1 MPLPAF
7 SLARLLGLSALF
19 LGLSLGCGGGGSNP
33 PPTTPPAAPDA
44 SRSSVAVDRAT
55 GVRADGADRVTITVT
70 VRDGSGKPLA
80 GRTVFV
86 EVPGDGTTVTQPAG
100 ATSASGVV
108 TASVSSTQVGAR
120 QVTASVEAEGGSVVL
135 GEQPT
140 IGFISAPAVK
150 LAFLSTSLSATAGE
164 AVSPEVEVAVQDRL
178 GRTVSGEA
186 REVSLLLA
194 AGPSSAGLEGT
205 LTAQTVNGIARFPRV
220 VLKQAGAGYQL
231 KATSSGLTDATSPLF
246 EVVPELPTSLVLALP
261 GTVTAGSPVSATVT
275 IRDSFGN
282 LATNYRGTVHFSS
295 TAPGATLPADVTF
308 TAADNGSKSLSVT
321 LSKAGTWVLQV
332 EDVTTPTLSFTVA
345 VTVQPAAAAQL
356 VLGSLPGPFEVGE
369 AFSVEVMVRDAFGND
384 ATEYLGTIHFTS
396 TDPLAEL
403 PEDYTFTAAD
413 DGRRS
418 FNVVFRTAASPQQ
431 LTVTDTADPA
441 LTATL
446 SREIIAVPPPF
457 NPCADV
463 TCEVPEPTCA
473 ADGVTYVTFS
483 SACIVVDDLPTC
495 QDTEARMSCPGAEGV
510 CFAGA
515 CGTAAKPAAGELAI
529 TEVMHSPSAGTTEY
543 VELHNPTQA
552 PLNITGLEVD
562 VVASGSVTRFTV
574 SSPSSGG
581 AVLIPPGGW
590 FVIAQRGEFDING
603 GVPVDYALGA
613 SFDLPADGQLILR
626 TASGMVVED
635 FTWSSS
641 FPQTP
646 GRAMNLAAPVVG
658 TRASRGAWY
667 WCDSS
672 EDVRLLGGDYGTPGH
687 PNEACGMSVGSAPA
701 FCNIQYPK
709 TFPDPIDPMMYP
721 AVIPYGS
728 RKTLYTQF
736 SAPSLTDRNSS
747 GNDDYPHVQVELGY
761 GAGADPTGW
770 QWSAA
775 RFNPFYDPTTPAF
788 DPSKDEHWAW
798 LRIFTPG
805 TYSYGFRYRLYDPV
819 ARSFSGYTYCDQNG
833 VAPEPSAGSYG
844 TVTVGAEPL
853 GPTDHIVISEFAP
866 RGTDGVT
873 VQENNEF
880 LELYNPSSTPVD
892 LSGWKL
898 QYMPSSGSIFEDLV
912 TVPQGTSIGAHGYYL
927 IAHTG
932 YSGSVT
938 PDLQYSQALPHS
950 GGNIRIGG
958 GALGSNIVDSS
969 VVDNLGWGLAY
980 APEGDAAPAPVNPA
994 SSLERKAGLM
1004 STAAAMEG
1012 GADTTRGNGIDSDW
1026 NADDFVTRPVRD
1038 PQNSSS
1044 PVEAP

>member
-1 MPLPAF
+1 MRLSSL
-7 SLARLLGLSALF
+7 SLARLVGLSALF
-19 LGLSLGCGGGGSNP
+19 LGVSLGCGGGGSKP
-33 PPTTPPAAPDA
+33 PPTSPVAPDA

-70 VRDGSGKPLA
+70 VRDSSGNPLA

-86 EVPGDGTTVTQPAG
+86 EVPGEGTTVTQPAG

-108 TASVSSTQVGAR
+108 TASVSSTQAGAR
-120 QVTASVEAEGGSVVL
+120 QVTASVEAEGGAVVL
-135 GEQPT
+135 GERPT
-140 IGFISAPAVK
+140 IDFVPAPPVK
-150 LAFLSTSLSATAGE
+150 LAFLTPSLSATAGE

-178 GRTVSGEA
+178 GRTVSGA
-186 REVSLLLA
+186 SREVSLLLA

-231 KATSSGLTDATSPLF
+231 KATSSGLTDATSPTF
-246 EVVPELPTSLVLALP
+246 EVVPALPTSLVLALP
-261 GTVTAGSPVSATVT
+261 GTVTAGSAVSATVT

-295 TAPGATLPADVTF
+295 TSPGATLPADATF
-308 TAADNGSKSLSVT
+308 TAADNGSKSSSVT
-321 LSKAGTWVLQV
+321 LSKAGTWEVQV
-332 EDVTTPTLSFTVA
+332 EDVTTPTLSFRGA
-345 VTVQPAAAAQL
+345 VSVQAAAAAQL
-356 VLGSLPGPFEVGE
+356 VLTSLPGPFEVGE

-384 ATEYLGTIHFTS
+384 TTGYLGTIHVTS

-413 DGRRS
+413 DGRHS
-418 FNVVFRTAASPQQ
+418 FNAVFRTAANPQQ
-431 LTVTDTADPA
+431 LTVTDTAVAA

-446 SREIIAVPPPF
+446 SREIIPAPPPF
-457 NPCADV
+457 APCADV

-483 SACIVVDDLPTC
+483 SACVAVDSLPTC
-495 QDTEARMSCPGAEGV
+495 RDTETRTSCPGAEGV

-515 CGTAAKPAAGELAI
+515 CGTAARPAAGELSI
-529 TEVMHSPSAGTTEY
+529 TEVMHSPSEGTTDY

-552 PLNITGLEVD
+552 PLNIAGLEID
-562 VVASGSVTRFTV
+562 IVVSGSDTRFTV
-574 SSPSSGG
+574 SSPSPGG

-603 GVPVDYALGA
+603 GVPVDYALGD

-626 TASGMVVED
+626 TASGAVVED

-646 GRAMNLAAPVVG
+646 GHAMNLAVPVAG
-658 TRASRGAWY
+658 TRASREPWY

-672 EDVRLLGGDYGTPGH
+672 VSVRLLGGDYGTPGQ
-687 PNEACGMSVGSAPA
+687 PNEACGMSVGAAPA
-701 FCNIQYPK
+701 FCNIQFPK
-709 TFPDPIDPMMYP
+709 TFPEPIDPVMYP
-721 AVIPYGS
+721 AVMPYGS

-747 GNDDYPHVQVELGY
+747 GNDGYPHVQVELGY
-761 GAGADPTGW
+761 GTGADPTGW
-770 QWSAA
+770 QWSSA

-788 DPSKDEHWAW
+788 DPSKDEQWAW

-833 VAPEPSAGSYG
+833 VAAVPSAGSYG
-844 TVTVGAEPL
+844 TVTVGTEPL
-853 GPTDHIVISEFAP
+853 GPTNHVVISEFAP

-873 VQENNEF
+873 VEENNEF
-880 LELYNPSSTPVD
+880 LELYNPASTPVD
-892 LSGWKL
+892 LSGWKV
-898 QYMPSSGSIFEDLV
+898 QYMPSSGSTFQDLV
-912 TVPQGTSIGAHGYYL
+912 TLPQGASIAARGYYL

-932 YSGSVT
+932 YSGGVT
-938 PDLQYSQALPHS
+938 PDLQYAQALPHT
-950 GGNIRIGG
+950 GGNIRIGRG
-958 GALGSNIVDSS
+958 PLGPTIVDSS

-980 APEGDAAPAPVNPA
+980 APEGDASPMPIDPA
-994 SSLERKAGLM
+994 SSLERKAALM

-1012 GADTTRGNGIDSDW
+1012 GADTARGNGIDSDW
-1026 NADDFVTRPVRD
+1026 NADDFVTRSVRA

-1044 PVEAP
+1044 PMEAP